1 MTDLKR
7 KTVYLPFRLWDLLS
21 KEARAYGV
29 SVSQL
34 MEKVVNDYFRLPNN
48 DQQ

>member
-7 KTVYLPFRLWDLLS
+7 RTVFMPMRFWDLLS
-21 KEARAYGV
+21 KEAQIYNIT
-29 SVSQL
+29 VSQL

-48 DQQ
+48 DQ

>member
-7 KTVYLPFRLWDLLS
+7 KSIFLPFRLWDLLS
-21 KEARAYGV
+21 KEAKVYGIT
-29 SVSQL
+29 VSQL

-48 DQQ
+48 DQ